1 MKNYINLHTKKRTKA
16 TNRFKKMFFKL
27 MINPVYGKAME
38 NLKKR
43 ISAKRRNNEKD
54 YLKHVSKPTFIS
66 PKKKMIKILLLFMK
80 KKTVLTLTKP
90 IYVEFAVLELSKWL
104 IYDFH
109 YNFYVSK

>member
-66 PKKKMIKILLLFMK
+66 PKKNDKNFAAIHEK
-80 KKTVLTLTKP
+80 KKNSFNTYQTNLC
-90 IYVEFAVLELSKWL
+90 
-104 IYDFH
+104 
-109 YNFYVSK
+109 

>member
-66 PKKKMIKILLLFMK
+66 PKKKNDKNFAAIHEK
-80 KKTVLTLTKP
+80 KKQ
-90 IYVEFAVLELSKWL
+90 F
-104 IYDFH
+104 
-109 YNFYVSK
+109 